1 MKRTLS
7 VLLLATMLLGSAV
20 ALSACGHKCT
30 FDTAW
35 TTDATSHWHACT
47 DTSCVEIADKADHT
61 WNDGEITTPATQEA
75 DGVKT
80 YTCTVCSGTKTEPV
94 AFTGMTEE
102 EWNAAFVTDL
112 FKNFTYKE
120 EATVTMTGMEMT
132 STSEYKFTET
142 AASMGMTMMGQT
154 EVMEIP
160 AEEVEMYREELVTSL
175 LELTAFAN
183 YKYDAA
189 TKTYVLDSNNVYVD
203 SLGTNLTTATMK
215 FENGKLVEMVYTCE
229 LTQEG
234 IEMSVTSTITL
245 SNYGTTV
252 VE

>member
-35 TTDATSHWHACT
+35 STDATSHWHACT

-102 EWNAAFVTDL
+102 EWNAAFAADV
-112 FKNFTYKE
+112 FKNFTYRE
-120 EATVTMTGMEMT
+120 ESSVSTTGMEVTT
-132 STSEYKFTET
+132 STEYKFTET
-142 AASMGMTMMGQT
+142 AAIVSVTMMGQT
-154 EVMEIP
+154 HTEECPADEVDL
-160 AEEVEMYREELVTSL
+160 YREELIDTL
-175 LELTAFAN
+175 RTLTAFAN

-189 TKTYVLDSNNVYVD
+189 TKTYVLVNENVFVET
-203 SLGTNLTTATMK
+203 LETNLTTATMK
-215 FENGKLVEMVYTCE
+215 FENGKLVEMVYTCK

-234 IEMSVTSTITL
+234 VEMSVTSTITL